1 MDGVDKERKRR
12 SFKEWLGFKVMG
24 CCGSNWGFGSTT
36 LSLRD
41 EDEVEIEQVPAT
53 NSDPGVTSR
62 LVEANGGDRAEEK
75 EKGTSVEPGSDSICC
90 VCMERKKGAALI
102 PCGHI
107 FCRVCSRLLW
117 VNRGSCPLCNRSIL
131 DILDISP
138 CSRSIRQIL
147 DIF

>member
-1 MDGVDKERKRR
+1 MDGVDRERRGR
-12 SFKEWLGFKVMG
+12 SFSERLGFKVMG
-24 CCGSNWGFGSTT
+24 CFGSTT
-36 LSLRD
+36 LSVGD
-41 EDEVEIEQVPAT
+41 EEQVAAT
-53 NSDPGVTSR
+53 DSVHDPDPGLASSVGPP
-62 LVEANGGDRAEEK
+62 LVEANGGGREEEAD
-75 EKGTSVEPGSDSICC
+75 EKGTSVETGSDSICC

-102 PCGHI
+102 PCGHT
-107 FCRVCSRLLW
+107 FCSACSRLLW

>member
-1 MDGVDKERKRR
+1 MDGVDKERRGR
-12 SFKEWLGFKVMG
+12 SFKERLGFKVMG
-24 CCGSNWGFGSTT
+24 CFGSTT

-41 EDEVEIEQVPAT
+41 EDEVETEEQVAAT
-53 NSDPGVTSR
+53 DSVHNPDPGLTSS
-62 LVEANGGDRAEEK
+62 ADEK
-75 EKGTSVEPGSDSICC
+75 EKGRSVETGSDSISICC

-102 PCGHI
+102 PCGHT
-107 FCRVCSRLLW
+107 FCSACARLLW

-131 DILDISP
+131 DTLDISP